1 MPETPRRNYAGQSAA
16 DRRRQRRARLLDTA
30 LDVLAAD
37 DWRTVTV
44 DKLCAAAGLNKRYFY
59 ESFDTLDAVAAAAV
73 DEIAADVRAA
83 TLAALTDSASEALEQ
98 QALSTARAVVAT
110 LLADAR
116 RARVL
121 LGGVATS
128 PALHQHRA
136 TVIRGLTGVLVAHAR
151 SVHDVALEKDP
162 LAQVGPAFMIGGTAD
177 AILEYLNGRVRVS
190 VDELAQSL
198 ATLWVVTGNGAAEVA
213 RTRKP

>member
-1 MPETPRRNYAGQSAA
+1 MPRRSYAGQSAD

-30 LDVLAAD
+30 LDVLAGN

-73 DEIAADVRAA
+73 DEIAADVRTVTLSALAQTA
-83 TLAALTDSASEALEQ
+83 TLPLEQ
-98 QALSTARAVVAT
+98 QALAAARAVVTT
-110 LLADAR
+110 LTADPR
-116 RARVL
+116 RAQVL

-136 TVIRGLTGVLVAHAR
+136 TVMRGLTGVLVSHAR

-177 AILEYLNGRVRVS
+177 AILAYVNGRVRVS
-190 VDELAQSL
+190 VDDLAQSL